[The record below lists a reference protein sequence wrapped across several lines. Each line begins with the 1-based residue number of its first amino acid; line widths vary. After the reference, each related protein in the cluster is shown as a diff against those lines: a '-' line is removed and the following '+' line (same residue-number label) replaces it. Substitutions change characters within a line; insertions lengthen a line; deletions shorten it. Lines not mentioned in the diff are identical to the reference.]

1 MKTRSI
7 AALFTAAM
15 LLAGCLT
22 PPQDL
27 PTATDSEIRESVYRH
42 DGPPALS
49 LITVVSNGTNSGA
62 HSALLVNGSQR
73 VLFDPA
79 GSFEAKSIPERG
91 DVLYSITPLYKRFY
105 IGAHARITHRVV
117 EQTIEVPAGVAEQA
131 LQLVINNGAVPAAG
145 CTRSIT
151 SILSQLEGFESIGT
165 TYFPN
170 KARERF
176 GALPG
181 VAEQEY
187 YETDD
192 GDKAVALSQ
201 YIDVDFD

>member
-1 MKTRSI
+1 MKIRSI
-7 AALFTAAM
+7 AALLTMAILM
-15 LLAGCLT
+15 AGCMT

-27 PTATDSEIRESVYRH
+27 SIATDSEIRESVYRH

-49 LITVVSNGTNSGA
+49 LITVVSNETNSGA

-79 GSFEAKSIPERG
+79 GSFEAKTIPERG
-91 DVLYSITPLYKRFY
+91 DVLYGITPLYKRFY
-105 IGAHARITHRVV
+105 IGAHARISHRVV
-117 EQTIEVPAGVAEQA
+117 QQTIYVPAGVAEQA

-151 SILSQLEGFESIGT
+151 NILSQLDGFESIGT
-165 TYFPN
+165 SYFPN

-181 VAEQEY
+181 VTEQEY

-192 GDKAVALSQ
+192 GNKAVALSQ
-201 YIDVDFD
+201 YLDVDLE